1 MRRNVASLALCMCLA
16 FPWAVCFSQGRR
28 GAISQDLARR
38 SGLELAWTTQLDLDP
53 TRGRVVHIEPHI
65 SSTRAITVYEVY
77 HARGKDII
85 RNTDLDRTGKPLG
98 ADGALVAAVKRMRAI
113 IRSNPNSQADPEI
126 SQTAELVEKLIADA
140 ATLAQRTTQAEE
152 LDAKEED
159 KAEVDLAISLLQRAQ
174 AKPEVMPRLQ
184 RRMVPDIRLYAASA
198 TGIVNAL
205 DGETGATLWSTKIG
219 RPTLVTQGPAANDDV
234 VAVINGS
241 TVYVLDAADGQLL
254 WKKMV
259 SSYASGRRITEVPSA
274 GPAISDTQVLV
285 PTVRGD
291 LLGYD
296 LREPLLFPTRY
307 GALGRALTQPLVV
320 TQSVAWPTTARA
332 ARRGSTTKSYL
343 YVANANE
350 AGTRYRLESPE
361 LILGRPAYRTK
372 GGQTRFYVA
381 SRDGYLTCLSE
392 RSGRLRWRFSAG
404 EPLEHQPV
412 VFGDGV
418 YIMSADGGMW
428 RINADTGQEEWWT
441 PGIFGFVSASGNR
454 LYCTNANGRIV
465 IVDIATGSRRGIL
478 QAELLAVKLINTQT
492 DRLYM
497 GTRNGLLQ
505 CLHEP
510 QYDWPLLHLDA
521 EDAEEDK
528 DSKDKKPKEKSPS
541 DRGAAPMP
549 EDDDPFGGGDDK
561 PAAGDDPFGGDAAA
575 KPAADEDPFADDKPA
590 AEKAPADDDPFK

>member
-1 MRRNVASLALCMCLA
+1 MRRNVVSLALCMCLA
-16 FPWAVCFSQGRR
+16 FPWAVAFSQGRR

-77 HARGKDII
+77 HLRGKDVI
-85 RNTDLDRTGKPLG
+85 RNTDLDRNGRPLG

-113 IRSNPNSQADPEI
+113 IRSDPNSQADPEVA
-126 SQTAELVEKLIADA
+126 QTAELVEKLIADA
-140 ATLAQRTTQAEE
+140 EALAQQTEQAEE
-152 LDAKEED
+152 SDEAKEVEE
-159 KAEVDLAISLLQRAQ
+159 KVDLATSLLQRAQ

-198 TGIVNAL
+198 TGIVQAL
-205 DGETGATLWSTKIG
+205 DAETGATLWSTKIG

-234 VAVINGS
+234 VAVTNGS
-241 TVYVLDAADGQLL
+241 TVYVLDSADGQLL
-254 WKKMV
+254 WKKLV

-274 GPAISDTQVLV
+274 SPAISDTQVLV

-307 GALGRALTQPLVV
+307 GALGRALTQPIVV

-372 GGQTRFYVA
+372 GGQTQFFVA

-392 RSGRLRWRFSAG
+392 RSGRLQWRFSAG

-428 RINADTGQEEWWT
+428 RINADSGQEEWWT
-441 PGIFGFVSASGNR
+441 PGIFGFVSASRNR
-454 LYCTNANGRIV
+454 LYCTSETGRIV
-465 IVDIATGSRRGIL
+465 IVDTNTGSRRGIL
-478 QAELLAVKLINTQT
+478 QTEVLNVKLINTQT
-492 DRLYM
+492 DRLFM

-505 CLHEP
+505 CFHEP
-510 QYDWPLLHLDA
+510 EQDWPLIHF
-521 EDAEEDK
+521 DAEEETK
-528 DSKDKKPKEKSPS
+528 DSKEKTPKEKSPS
-541 DRGAAPMP
+541 DRDAAPMP
-549 EDDDPFGGGDDK
+549 TDTNPFGGDDGK
-561 PAAGDDPFGGDAAA
+561 PAAGDDPFGADAAA
-575 KPAADEDPFADDKPA
+575 KPAGDDDPFADDKPMPA
-590 AEKAPADDDPFK
+590 DKKAPADDDPFK

>member
-16 FPWAVCFSQGRR
+16 FPWAVCFAQGRR
-28 GAISQDLARR
+28 GAMSRDLARR

-85 RNTDLDRTGKPLG
+85 RNTDLDRNGKPLG

-113 IRSNPNSQADPEI
+113 IRSDTNSQSDPEI

-140 ATLAQRTTQAEE
+140 ATLAQQAAESDE
-152 LDAKEED
+152 TKEA
-159 KAEVDLAISLLQRAQ
+159 KAEVDLATSLLQRAQ
-174 AKPEVMPRLQ
+174 AKPAVMPRLQ
-184 RRMVPDIRLYAASA
+184 RRMIPDIRLYAASA
-198 TGIVNAL
+198 TGIVQAL

-234 VAVINGS
+234 VAVLNGGS
-241 TVYVLDAADGQLL
+241 LYVLDSADGQLL
-254 WKKMV
+254 WKKQV
-259 SSYASGRRITEVPSA
+259 SSYASGRRISEVPTA
-274 GPAISDTQVLV
+274 APAISDTQVLV

-307 GALGRALTQPLVV
+307 GALGRALIQPLVV
-320 TQSVAWPTTARA
+320 TQSVAWATTARA

-350 AGTRYRLESPE
+350 AGTRYRLESSE
-361 LILGRPAYRTK
+361 LIAGRPAYRTK
-372 GGQTRFYVA
+372 GSQTQFYVA

-392 RSGRLRWRFSAG
+392 RSGRLQWRFSAG

-418 YIMSADGGMW
+418 YIMSVDGGLW
-428 RINADTGQEEWWT
+428 RINADSGQEEWWT
-441 PGIFGFVSASGNR
+441 PGVYGFVAASRNR
-454 LYCTNANGRIV
+454 LYCTNESGRMV
-465 IVDIATGSRRGIL
+465 IVDSATGARRGIL
-478 QAELLAVKLINTQT
+478 PTELLNVKLINTQT

-510 QYDWPLLHLDA
+510 EHDWPLLHLDA
-521 EDAEEDK
+521 EEETK
-528 DSKDKKPKEKSPS
+528 DSKDKATKEKSPS
-541 DRGAAPMP
+541 DRDAAPMP
-549 EDDDPFGGGDDK
+549 TDTNPFGEGDDK

-575 KPAADEDPFADDKPA
+575 KPAADDDPFADDKQPKPA
-590 AEKAPADDDPFK
+590 DDKAPADDDPFK